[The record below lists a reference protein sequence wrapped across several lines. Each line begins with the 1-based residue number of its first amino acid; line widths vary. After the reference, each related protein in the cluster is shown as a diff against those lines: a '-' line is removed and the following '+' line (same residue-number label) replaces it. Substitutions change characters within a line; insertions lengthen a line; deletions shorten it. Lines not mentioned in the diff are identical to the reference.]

1 MAASQFTPDV
11 KSTSGMGGF
20 LREVKT
26 EMEKVT
32 WPTKRDV
39 TGHTFTVIVSSLFA
53 AFLIW
58 AIDAILSI
66 LFRLVMGVQ

>member
-1 MAASQFTPDV
+1 MTGSQFTPEV
-11 KSTSGMGGF
+11 KSTSGVGGF

-26 EMEKVT
+26 ELKKVT
-32 WPTKRDV
+32 WPTNRELIGY
-39 TGHTFTVIVSSLFA
+39 TITVILSSLFA

-58 AIDAILSI
+58 AIDAVLSV

>member
-1 MAASQFTPDV
+1 MAASQVTPDV
-11 KSTSGMGGF
+11 KSTSGVGGF

-26 EMEKVT
+26 EMKKVT
-32 WPTKRDV
+32 WPTKRDLIGY
-39 TGHTFTVIVSSLFA
+39 TITVIVSSLFV

-58 AIDAILSI
+58 AIDAILSV

>member
-1 MAASQFTPDV
+1 MAASQITPD
-11 KSTSGMGGF
+11 GF

-26 EMEKVT
+26 EMKKVT
-32 WPTKRDV
+32 WPTKRELIGYTV
-39 TGHTFTVIVSSLFA
+39 TVILSSLFA

-58 AIDAILSI
+58 AIDAILSV

>member
-1 MAASQFTPDV
+1 MAGSQFTPEV
-11 KSTSGMGGF
+11 KSTSGVGCF

-26 EMEKVT
+26 EMKKVT
-32 WPTKRDV
+32 WPTKRELIGY
-39 TGHTFTVIVSSLFA
+39 TITVILSSLFA

-58 AIDAILSI
+58 AIDAVLSV

>member
-1 MAASQFTPDV
+1 MTGSQFTPEV
-11 KSTSGMGGF
+11 KSTSGVGGF

-26 EMEKVT
+26 EMKMVT
-32 WPTKRDV
+32 WPTKRELIGY
-39 TGHTFTVIVSSLFA
+39 TITVILSSLFA

-58 AIDAILSI
+58 AIDAVLSV

>member
-1 MAASQFTPDV
+1 MAGTQFTPEV
-11 KSTSGMGGF
+11 KSTSGVGGF

-26 EMEKVT
+26 EMKKVT
-32 WPTKRDV
+32 WPSKRELIGY
-39 TGHTFTVIVSSLFA
+39 TITVILSSLFA

-58 AIDAILSI
+58 AIDAVLSV

>member
-1 MAASQFTPDV
+1 MAGSQFTPEV
-11 KSTSGMGGF
+11 KSTSGVGGF

-26 EMEKVT
+26 EMKKVT
-32 WPTKRDV
+32 WPTKRELIGY
-39 TGHTFTVIVSSLFA
+39 TITVILSSLFA

-58 AIDAILSI
+58 AIDAVLSV

>member
-1 MAASQFTPDV
+1 MAGTQFTPEV
-11 KSTSGMGGF
+11 KSTSGVGGF

-26 EMEKVT
+26 EMKKVT
-32 WPTKRDV
+32 WPTKRELIGY
-39 TGHTFTVIVSSLFA
+39 TITVILSSLFA

-58 AIDAILSI
+58 AIDAILSV

>member
-1 MAASQFTPDV
+1 MTGSQFTPEV
-11 KSTSGMGGF
+11 KSTSGVGGF

-26 EMEKVT
+26 EMKKVT
-32 WPTKRDV
+32 CPTKRELIGY
-39 TGHTFTVIVSSLFA
+39 TITVILSSLFA

-58 AIDAILSI
+58 AIDAVLSV

>member
-1 MAASQFTPDV
+1 MVASQITPDG
-11 KSTSGMGGF
+11 KSTPGTGGF

-26 EMEKVT
+26 EMKKVT
-32 WPTKRDV
+32 WPTKRELIGYTV
-39 TGHTFTVIVSSLFA
+39 TVILSSLFA

-58 AIDAILSI
+58 AIDAILSV